1 MSGQVHSLALGR
13 VIPRPRLQVC
23 LPRIAEITLPFQRA
37 AFTVSVQKQEKHHV
51 LPPRYLLVTYC
62 AHVTCLGRS
71 LPQGSVAATAQARG
85 RRAPGGGATSR
96 LLASGVSAQ
105 GQPGDTPRRGGPG
118 PVPVTNDRMARPV
131 AVIRRPWGDAHQADG
146 QASRQRQSTGSRNGI
161 FKCQFIVTLK

>member
-62 AHVTCLGRS
+62 AHITCLGRS
-71 LPQGSVAATAQARG
+71 LPQGSVAAMAQARG
-85 RRAPGGGATSR
+85 RRALGGGATSR
-96 LLASGVSAQ
+96 LLASGVSAE
-105 GQPGDTPRRGGPG
+105 GPPGDTPRRGGPG
-118 PVPVTNDRMARPV
+118 PVPVTNDWPGLWPLPSAHEETPTRRMDKPHGSDN
-131 AVIRRPWGDAHQADG
+131 RRALETAF
-146 QASRQRQSTGSRNGI
+146 SSVN
-161 FKCQFIVTLK
+161 LL

>member
-1 MSGQVHSLALGR
+1 MPWGERACG
-13 VIPRPRLQVC
+13 PRLQVC

-51 LPPRYLLVTYC
+51 LPPRYLLVTHC

-85 RRAPGGGATSR
+85 RRALGGGATSR

-105 GQPGDTPRRGGPG
+105 GPPGDTPRRGGPG
-118 PVPVTNDRMARPV
+118 PVPVTNDRPGLWPLSGARGETPT
-131 AVIRRPWGDAHQADG
+131 RRMDKPH
-146 QASRQRQSTGSRNGI
+146 GSDNRRALETAFSSVN
-161 FKCQFIVTLK
+161 LL